1 MKAFINPFAVSTG
14 GQTDSLSEDGH
25 GRLTYSSVAHGSTS
39 AEITI
44 ALLAHSHFRHETPS
58 NLPGHEEEEG
68 AEGGLARP
76 RQLSGQTVT
85 LGGNR
90 NFLTPSKLHPKL

>member
-1 MKAFINPFAVSTG
+1 MRGFPVVTNAYLFILF
-14 GQTDSLSEDGH
+14 
-25 GRLTYSSVAHGSTS
+25 
-39 AEITI
+39 
-44 ALLAHSHFRHETPS
+44 HFRHETPS

-68 AEGGLARP
+68 AEGGSARP